1 MLVDNLASGNFIN
14 AVFIIKAF
22 LVLFLVFYT
31 VFALIIFRQVQLM
44 AKTLPVSI
52 SPFLKFIAIIQIG
65 VSLALLFVVLGV
77 F

>member
-1 MLVDNLASGNFIN
+1 MLVDNLASGNFLN

-22 LVLFLVFYT
+22 LGLFLVFYT

-52 SPFLKFIAIIQIG
+52 SPFLKFMAIIQIG